1 MDIRSILPYIAE
13 CCIYYYKRYQEIT
26 HRECHEITSHIKDV
40 LMQYIYEYYIN
51 IAGTVYVYDIYLM
64 TEPYDKIFILDRDT
78 ISIGD
83 MLAVIDDYID
93 KTKSLIT
100 LTSDIN
106 IVSLSKHPIENYI
119 KIDYNWIRQIIDLY
133 LY

>member
-1 MDIRSILPYIAE
+1 MN
-13 CCIYYYKRYQEIT
+13 
-26 HRECHEITSHIKDV
+26 
-40 LMQYIYEYYIN
+40 YIYEYYVGI
-51 IAGTVYVYDIYLM
+51 TDTEYVYDMYLM
-64 TEPYDKIFILDRDT
+64 TEPFDKIFILDKDT

-83 MLAVIDDYID
+83 MLEVIDDYID
-93 KTKSLIT
+93 KSRSLIT

-119 KIDYNWIRQIIDLY
+119 KIDYNWIKQIIDLY